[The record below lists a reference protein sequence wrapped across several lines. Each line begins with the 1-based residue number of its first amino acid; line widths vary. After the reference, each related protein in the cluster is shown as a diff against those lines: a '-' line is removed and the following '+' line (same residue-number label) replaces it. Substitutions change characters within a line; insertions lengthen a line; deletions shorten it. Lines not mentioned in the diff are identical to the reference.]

1 MGLVMKESWDSTIKL
16 KRNMLRGNAPI
27 AGALQEQDSM
37 EVGEN
42 YGHAQNHGSAVA
54 QPSPAQVEAAKREFT
69 QMRTK
74 AFATIM
80 QRLRHH
86 QPKHSDMSSRVV
98 FLQPGSLR
106 WSGQSPA
113 DAIAI
118 RRLEQELD
126 TVLSLRRAPPP

>member
-1 MGLVMKESWDSTIKL
+1 
-16 KRNMLRGNAPI
+16 MLRGNASI
-27 AGALQEQDSM
+27 VNALQEQDSM
-37 EVGEN
+37 DIDED
-42 YGHAQNHGSAVA
+42 YGHAQNYGSAVA

-80 QRLRHH
+80 QRLRHD
-86 QPKHSDMSSRVV
+86 QPKRSKVPSRIV
-98 FLQPGSLR
+98 LPHPGSQR

-126 TVLSLRRAPPP
+126 TVLPLRGGSPP